1 MFTEIHN
8 YKSQKFFDEHPYIDL
23 YTPDSRFRILP
34 VAGVYQ
40 NVEYWDFT
48 FDYDSDEAFLRQ
60 INNWKAVSTF
70 ESETEFDADDRFV
83 VLTLCTY
90 DVENSRFLLV
100 GIITDFEEF
109 VS

>member
-1 MFTEIHN
+1 M
-8 YKSQKFFDEHPYIDL
+8 
-23 YTPDSRFRILP
+23 
-34 VAGVYQ
+34 AGVYQ

-48 FDYDSDEAFLRQ
+48 FDYDSDEAVMYQ
-60 INNWKAVSTF
+60 IGTWKALSTF
-70 ESETEFDADDRFV
+70 KSDTEYDADDRFV

-100 GIITDFEEF
+100 GKIVALEEF